1 VAVGELRLLRTRT
14 HCERPR
20 EYSCRMANVSVG
32 EDRLKELL
40 KAALVEVLEER
51 RDLVRD
57 VIEEAIEDMAMV
69 RALEEGEQSPL
80 VSREDVFRLFEP
92 SQ

>member
-1 VAVGELRLLRTRT
+1 
-14 HCERPR
+14 
-20 EYSCRMANVSVG
+20 MANVSVG

-40 KAALVEVLEER
+40 KTALVEVLEER

-80 VSREDVFRLFEP
+80 ITREEVFRLLEP
-92 SQ
+92 GQ